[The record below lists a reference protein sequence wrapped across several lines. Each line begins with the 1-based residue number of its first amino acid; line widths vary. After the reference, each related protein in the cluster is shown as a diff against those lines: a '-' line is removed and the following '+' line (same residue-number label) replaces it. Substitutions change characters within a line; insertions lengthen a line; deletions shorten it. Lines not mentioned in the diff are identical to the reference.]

1 MMVMVVNTGD
11 NHGDD
16 YYDGDCD
23 NGGDG
28 EKDGDICGIFLMMAM
43 TNGDGHVENVDNRE
57 LQN

>member
-1 MMVMVVNTGD
+1 MVVNTGD

-28 EKDGDICGIFLMMAM
+28 EKDGDICGIFLLMGM
-43 TNGDGHVENVDNRE
+43 THGDGHVEHVDNRK